1 MPARPRRAG
10 SAPGAVRTTA
20 MNSRHAEPAT
30 PRRPLLRSAL
40 SALLSVAALWLL
52 TAFPTTRLFDQL
64 TTAPAASNQP
74 ARPQAGTP
82 HS

>member
-1 MPARPRRAG
+1 
-10 SAPGAVRTTA
+10 

-30 PRRPLLRSAL
+30 PRPPLLRSAL

-52 TAFPTTRLFDQL
+52 TAFPATRLFHQL
-64 TTAPAASNQP
+64 TAAPAATDRP
-74 ARPQAGTP
+74 VAPQAGTP

>member
-1 MPARPRRAG
+1 
-10 SAPGAVRTTA
+10 

-30 PRRPLLRSAL
+30 PRTPLLRSAL

-52 TAFPTTRLFDQL
+52 TAFPATRLFDQL
-64 TTAPAASNQP
+64 TAAPAASAQP
-74 ARPQAGTP
+74 APPRAGTP

>member
-1 MPARPRRAG
+1 
-10 SAPGAVRTTA
+10 

-30 PRRPLLRSAL
+30 PRTPLLRSAL

-52 TAFPTTRLFDQL
+52 TAFPATRLFDQL
-64 TTAPAASNQP
+64 TTAPAAPAQP
-74 ARPQAGTP
+74 APSQAGTP

>member
-1 MPARPRRAG
+1 
-10 SAPGAVRTTA
+10 

-30 PRRPLLRSAL
+30 PRTPLLRSAL

-52 TAFPTTRLFDQL
+52 TAFPATRLFDQL
-64 TTAPAASNQP
+64 TAASAASAQPAPA
-74 ARPQAGTP
+74 QAGTP

>member
-1 MPARPRRAG
+1 
-10 SAPGAVRTTA
+10 

-30 PRRPLLRSAL
+30 PSTPLLRSAL

-52 TAFPTTRLFDQL
+52 TAFPATRLFDQP
-64 TTAPAASNQP
+64 TAAS
-74 ARPQAGTP
+74 ARPVPAQAGTP